1 MPRCRS
7 TSRSDLQTREG
18 PGVKLDFSQPSELKS
33 GGVKAEKRE
42 EAGPW
47 HIPARAASDDVTLRA
62 NRGRTQ
68 ETGTKYAL
76 GIAVNRQ
83 GSGSAAEGNPPSGR
97 GGAAVNVAH

>member
-7 TSRSDLQTREG
+7 TSSSDLQTREG

-47 HIPARAASDDVTLRA
+47 HIPVQAASDDVTLRA
-62 NRGRTQ
+62 NGERTR
-68 ETGTKYAL
+68 ETGTKIRV
-76 GIAVNRQ
+76 G
-83 GSGSAAEGNPPSGR
+83 
-97 GGAAVNVAH
+97 